1 MQVSVEVAAEEVQYV
16 QNFSLPQEKLACD
29 ILAEK
34 LRAEYEDEQRAI
46 KELDEFLKPAVIV
59 AKNGKYSNKHLTK
72 FFRMYWKNFMGKAL
86 NIFLEHY
93 IIRALKMYCT

>member
-16 QNFSLPQEKLACD
+16 QNSSLSQEKLACD

-46 KELDEFLKPAVIV
+46 KELDEFLKPAVIA
-59 AKNGKYSNKHLTK
+59 AKNGNYSDKTPDE
-72 FFRMYWKNFMGKAL
+72 
-86 NIFLEHY
+86 IFKEVMDSVSESQKRLAGLQ
-93 IIRALKMYCT
+93 IMQ

>member
-16 QNFSLPQEKLACD
+16 QNSSLSQEKLACD

-46 KELDEFLKPAVIV
+46 KELDDFLKPAVIA
-59 AKNGKYSNKHLTK
+59 AKNGVVVNQTFDEIVEEARKEVAK
-72 FFRMYWKNFMGKAL
+72 
-86 NIFLEHY
+86 
-93 IIRALKMYCT
+93 